1 MGHQFVNRSYV
12 ILGVS
17 KRLRRSH
24 SDPNL
29 FSLTCTLRF
38 CSCFHSQRWLS
49 IVYTRRNIDTARI
62 FPSGRS
68 QSVRL
73 PKEYRFKGKDIMI
86 KHFDNGVL
94 LLPIDTSW
102 TMLQAALQEFEPG
115 FILKRE
121 QPEEQRREEIAA
133 YFPLSG

>member
-1 MGHQFVNRSYV
+1 M
-12 ILGVS
+12 
-17 KRLRRSH
+17 
-24 SDPNL
+24 
-29 FSLTCTLRF
+29 
-38 CSCFHSQRWLS
+38 
-49 IVYTRRNIDTARI
+49 VYTRRNTDTARI